1 MIDRQKCCRSH
12 NVNLK
17 VIVGTYL
24 LNGWSV
30 SCTHKS
36 YLENSWIPR
45 FLGTWIPRFLDP
57 WIPSYNLNLNCFRAS
72 LSQFHSEVK
81 HEVTLPLLSFIVSTL
96 QFQVTG
102 SSRSRR
108 SSCLSRY
115 AMSEVFGVGEGSV
128 VECKSSTLDQVRR
141 FL

>member
-1 MIDRQKCCRSH
+1 MGG
-12 NVNLK
+12 V
-17 VIVGTYL
+17 YL
-24 LNGWSV
+24 VRINHIW
-30 SCTHKS
+30 K
-36 YLENSWIPR
+36 IP
-45 FLGTWIPRFLDP
+45 GFLDSF
-57 WIPSYNLNLNCFRAS
+57 IQFK
-72 LSQFHSEVK
+72 SQLLQISPKDSVTEILFNFHEKMRKKRGGGGFNSPNSCNWSHSEVK
-81 HEVTLPLLSFIVSTL
+81 HEVTLPILFFIVSTL

-128 VECKSSTLDQVRR
+128 VECNSSTLDQVRR